1 MKTLTR
7 HDLPMQY
14 APVITVTPGSVDP
27 IELALYE
34 AVLHEKRVLVL
45 YPLMND
51 IPPMPDL
58 DEYSFS
64 NEISM
69 VTRSYGN
76 QSITTTNGGKIR
88 ILAANLKG
96 GSPWNADL
104 AIVVQTTAATPTS
117 LGLVPLSV

>member
-1 MKTLTR
+1 MQDTKTLKR

-14 APVITVTPGSVDP
+14 APVLTVTPGSVDP

-51 IPPMPDL
+51 VPSLSDL
-58 DEYSFS
+58 DDYTFS
-64 NEISM
+64 SEISM

-76 QSITTTNGGKIR
+76 QAITTKNGGKIR
-88 ILAANLKG
+88 FLATNLKG

-117 LGLVPLSV
+117 LGLV